1 MFIDS
6 HAHVES
12 PDFDPDRTAMLERA
26 KQAQVERILTIGSGA
41 GTVALDAAI
50 KLAEDFP
57 ELDASIGIHPHEAK
71 LAAKEDFDRLTK
83 LARHPNVVA
92 WGEIGLDFHY
102 DHSPREVQRTVF
114 IQQLVLAQ
122 ETRLSVII
130 HTREAEAETLQI
142 LKQHWSTS
150 GLGGVLHSFSGTWEM
165 AEECINMGFMVSFSG
180 MLTFPKAQNIRDVAK
195 RMPLERL
202 LIETDSPFLAPIPY
216 RGRRN
221 EPAYVVET
229 ARSLAQLR
237 VLSLEAVAE
246 ITAGNY
252 RRFFKLNGGCP

>member
-1 MFIDS
+1 
-6 HAHVES
+6 
-12 PDFDPDRTAMLERA
+12 P
-26 KQAQVERILTIGSGA
+26 G
-41 GTVALDAAI
+41 
-50 KLAEDFP
+50 
-57 ELDASIGIHPHEAK
+57 
-71 LAAKEDFDRLTK
+71 
-83 LARHPNVVA
+83 
-92 WGEIGLDFHY
+92 
-102 DHSPREVQRTVF
+102 EVQRTVF

>member
-26 KQAQVERILTIGSGA
+26 KQAQVERILAIGSGT
-41 GTVALDAAI
+41 GTDLDAAV
-50 KLAEDFP
+50 KLAEGSSY
-57 ELDASIGIHPHEAK
+57 LDASIGIHPHEAK
-71 LAAKEDFDRLTK
+71 LATSKDFDRLK
-83 LARHPNVVA
+83 ELASHPKVVA

-102 DHSPREVQRTVF
+102 DHSPREVQKRVF

-122 ETRLSVII
+122 EAHLPVII

-142 LKQHWSTS
+142 LKQYWGRS
-150 GLGGVLHSFSGTWEM
+150 GSGGVLHCFSGTLEM
-165 AEECINMGFMVSFSG
+165 AEKCMEIGFMVSFSG
-180 MLTFPKAQNIRDVAK
+180 MLTFPKAPAIRDVAK
-195 RMPLERL
+195 EIPLERL

-216 RGRRN
+216 RGKRN

-229 ARSLAQLR
+229 AKALAQLR
-237 VLSLEAVAE
+237 ALSLEEVAE

-252 RRFFKLNGGCP
+252 RRFFKVN

>member
-6 HAHVES
+6 HAHLGS
-12 PDFDPDRTAMLERA
+12 PDFDQDRTAILERA
-26 KQAQVERILTIGSGA
+26 KLAQVERILAIGSGTETA
-41 GTVALDAAI
+41 ALDEAI
-50 KLAEDFP
+50 KLAEEFSY
-57 ELDASIGIHPHEAK
+57 LDASVGIHPHEAK
-71 LAAKEDFDRLTK
+71 LATSEDFDRLKK
-83 LARHPNVVA
+83 LATHPKVVA

-122 ETRLSVII
+122 EAHLPIII

-142 LKQHWSTS
+142 LKQYWSRS
-150 GLGGVLHSFSGTWEM
+150 GLGGILHCFSGTLEM
-165 AEECINMGFMVSFSG
+165 AEECIKMGFMVSFSG
-180 MLTFPKAQNIRDVAK
+180 MLTFPKAQDIRDVAK
-195 RMPLERL
+195 KIPLERL
-202 LIETDSPFLAPIPY
+202 LIETDSPFLAPVPY

-237 VLSLEAVAE
+237 TLSPEAVGE
-246 ITAGNY
+246 ITGGNY
-252 RRFFKLNGGCP
+252 RQFFKLT